1 MKHLSLLLFLC
12 LLSAATLHA
21 QGLNFNDSAYHS
33 VLKKKSALVAAADGL
48 PSKADLSMYVPTVI
62 DQGKLGTCV
71 GVSTAYYMRTIL
83 EAKRLGITDKDSI
96 DALRFSPSFL
106 YNSIK
111 DPLDKNC
118 KRGTEVAAALEF
130 LKTKGVVKLS
140 QQPYPDCSQKRSQAL
155 QPEATSR
162 IMDYIRLF
170 GLNDRQ
176 ENVVISTKKALAEGT
191 PVIIA
196 IQTTPSL
203 DELGFWHK
211 LWIRL
216 LRFFGIDN
224 GDEYDL
230 WNPAKSKRLR
240 GGHAVCVVGYDDAKF
255 GGAFHVVNSRGENWG
270 NDGFF
275 WIRYQDFINHVKYAF
290 QAYLP
295 VESHQFNALR
305 SGDVTI
311 ELANLRSTQLRFSS
325 QLSENELLSA
335 HSDSSMAAYAL
346 LDPQPTDTEFKFK
359 INVDTQ
365 TYLYV
370 LGANSTQKVINKL
383 FPLDSISP
391 VIGANTKVILPS
403 EEQVYALNAT
413 TGTENWLFLFSE
425 NEVNIDSCITE
436 INTRQGTFTQRVR
449 EVMGNRLIKKK
460 QIGYHIRK
468 MGFELREKH
477 EGEIVP
483 LLVTLKHVKKRRM

>member
-1 MKHLSLLLFLC
+1 MKHFSLSLIVC

-21 QGLNFNDSAYHS
+21 QGLNFNDSTYHQ
-33 VLKKKSALVAAADGL
+33 VPRKKSNSAVSGGL

-71 GVSTAYYMRTIL
+71 GVSTGYYMRTIL
-83 EAKRLGITDKDSI
+83 EAKRLGITDRDSI

-111 DPLDKNC
+111 DPLDKSC

-130 LKTKGVVKLS
+130 LKNKGVVKLT
-140 QQPYPDCSQKRSQAL
+140 QQPYPDCSQTRSAAL
-155 QPEATSR
+155 QPEASSR

-176 ENVVISTKKALAEGT
+176 EDVIISTKKALAEGT

-203 DELGFWHK
+203 DDLGFWHK
-211 LWIRL
+211 LWIRF
-216 LRFFGIDN
+216 LRFFGIDT
-224 GDEYDL
+224 GDELGL
-230 WNPAKSKRLR
+230 WDPAKSKKLR

-270 NDGFF
+270 DDGFF
-275 WIRYQDFINHVKYAF
+275 WIRYPDYSKHAKYAF

-295 VESHQFNALR
+295 AENHTTAALR
-305 SGDVTI
+305 SGEVII
-311 ELANLRSTQLRFSS
+311 ELAGLRSTQPRFAR
-325 QLSENELLSA
+325 L
-335 HSDSSMAAYAL
+335 HSDSSLITYAL

-370 LGANSTQKVINKL
+370 LGANSSQRTIDRL

-391 VIGANTKVILPS
+391 VIGADTKVILPS

-413 TGTENWLFLFSE
+413 TGTENWLFLFSDR
-425 NEVNIDSCITE
+425 EVNIDSCMTE
-436 INTRQGTFTQRVR
+436 INARQGQFTQRVQD
-449 EVMGNRLIKKK
+449 VLGNRLIKKE
-460 QIGYHIRK
+460 QVDYQTRK
-468 MGFELREKH
+468 MGFALREKH
-477 EGEIVP
+477 EGLIVP
-483 LLVTLKHVKKRRM
+483 LLVTLKHVKKRSM

>member
-1 MKHLSLLLFLC
+1 MKHFLPALFLC

-21 QGLNFNDSAYHS
+21 QGLNFNDAAYHQ
-33 VLKKKSALVAAADGL
+33 VPRKKSNAVVTAGGL
-48 PSKADLSMYVPTVI
+48 PHKADLSMYVPTVI

-71 GVSTAYYMRTIL
+71 GVSTGYYMRTIL
-83 EAKRLGITDKDSI
+83 EAKRLDITDRDSI

-130 LKTKGVVKLS
+130 LKNKGVVKLT
-140 QQPYPDCSQKRSQAL
+140 QQPYPDCSQKRSAAL
-155 QPEATSR
+155 QPEAGSR

-176 ENVVISTKKALAEGT
+176 EDVIISTKKALAEGT
-191 PVIIA
+191 PVVIA

-203 DELGFWHK
+203 DDLGFWHT
-211 LWIRL
+211 LWIRF
-216 LRFFGIDN
+216 LRFFGMDT
-224 GDEYDL
+224 GDEFGL
-230 WNPAKSKRLR
+230 WDPAKSKKLR
-240 GGHAVCVVGYDDAKF
+240 GGHAVCVVGYDDARF
-255 GGAFHVVNSRGENWG
+255 GGAFHVVNSRGEQWG
-270 NDGFF
+270 DDGFF
-275 WIRYQDFINHVKYAF
+275 WIRYADYSKHAKYAF

-295 VESHQFNALR
+295 AENHTEAALR
-305 SGDVTI
+305 SGEIII
-311 ELANLRSTQLRFSS
+311 ELANLRSTQPRFSA
-325 QLSENELLSA
+325 QLSENAPLA
-335 HSDSSMAAYAL
+335 AQSDSSMATYAL

-359 INVDTQ
+359 INVDKQ

-370 LGANSTQKVINKL
+370 LGANSTQRVIDKL

-391 VIGANTKVILPS
+391 MIGADTKVILPS

-413 TGTENWLFLFSE
+413 TGTENWLFLFADR
-425 NEVNIDSCITE
+425 EVNIDSCITE
-436 INTRQGTFTQRVR
+436 INARQGPFTQRVQD
-449 EVMGNRLIKKK
+449 VMGTRLI
-460 QIGYHIRK
+460 RK
-468 MGFELREKH
+468 AQVRYQTRKIGFELREKH
-477 EGEIVP
+477 EGLIVP

>member
-1 MKHLSLLLFLC
+1 MILC
-12 LLSAATLHA
+12 LLNAATLHA
-21 QGLNFNDSAYHS
+21 QGLNFNDSAYHQ
-33 VLKKKSALVAAADGL
+33 VPRKKSVVVISPDGL
-48 PSKADLSMYVPTVI
+48 PPKADLSMYVPTVI

-71 GVSTAYYMRTIL
+71 GVSTGYYMRTIL
-83 EAKRLGITDKDSI
+83 EARHLGITDRDSV

-130 LKTKGVVKLS
+130 LKNKGVVRLA
-140 QQPYPDCSQKRSQAL
+140 QQPYPDCSQTRSAAL
-155 QPEATSR
+155 QPEAGSR

-176 ENVVISTKKALAEGT
+176 EDVIISTKKALAEGT
-191 PVIIA
+191 PVVIA

-203 DELGFWHK
+203 DDLGFWYK
-211 LWIRL
+211 LWIRF
-216 LRFFGIDN
+216 LRFFGIDTD
-224 GDEYDL
+224 DEFGL
-230 WNPAKSKRLR
+230 WNPAKSKKLR

-270 NDGFF
+270 DDGFF
-275 WIRYQDFINHVKYAF
+275 WIRYADYSKHAKYAF

-295 VESHQFNALR
+295 AEQYTTAALR
-305 SGDVTI
+305 SGEIII
-311 ELANLRSTQLRFSS
+311 ELAGLRSTQPRFTP
-325 QLSENELLSA
+325 L
-335 HSDSSMAAYAL
+335 HSDSSLITYAL

-370 LGANSTQKVINKL
+370 LGANSSQRTVDKL

-391 VIGANTKVILPS
+391 MIGADTKVILPS
-403 EEQVYALNAT
+403 EEQVYALDAT
-413 TGTENWLFLFSE
+413 TGTENWLFLFSDRE
-425 NEVNIDSCITE
+425 INIDSCMTE
-436 INTRQGTFTQRVR
+436 INARQGPFTQRVQD
-449 EVMGNRLIKKK
+449 VLSDRLIKKE
-460 QIGYHIRK
+460 QVDYQTRK
-468 MGFELREKH
+468 MGFALREKH
-477 EGEIVP
+477 EGLIVP
-483 LLVTLKHVKKRRM
+483 LLVTLKHVKKRSM